1 MESDRLLRKL
11 AAILYADVA
20 GYSRLTGEDEEGT
33 HRRLS
38 EYLDLISG
46 VIEQHQGKVVHYA
59 GDAVLADFSTVTDA
73 LTCATSIQRELS
85 DRNQDL
91 PDGRKVQFRIGIN
104 LGEVIVDRD
113 DIYGDGVNVAAR
125 LESLADA
132 GGVCISD
139 AVRSA
144 IGNKLPLDYEFMGE
158 QSVKNIKQPIRAYQV
173 RLRSG
178 EPPEIVAPERPELAL
193 PDEPS
198 IAVLPFTNMSG
209 DPEQEY
215 FGDGITEDIITALSR
230 IPRLFVVARH
240 STSVYKGQAVD
251 IKRVGREQGVRF
263 VLEGSVRRSG
273 NRIRITAQLIDAST
287 GNHRWADRYDR
298 ELNDVFAV
306 QDEITRNV
314 TVAVQVELTA
324 GEQARLWAG
333 GTDNIEAWECVV
345 RGNEYAHRHGHADNQ
360 EARRLADRALSL
372 DPDYANAW
380 VLYGLTHYEEALWDW
395 SASRETSLSA
405 AEEAAH
411 RAIDL
416 EEFNPDGLSLLALV
430 KTEQSD
436 FDEAV
441 ELGRKAVSLSPKH
454 APNVALYAVALGRAG
469 EYQAASQQ
477 IRRAIRLSPIY
488 PAWYLHALGSSC
500 FALGEDEQAV
510 SAYRACL
517 EETDPDSA
525 FLPIIRVWLAICL
538 AGAGHKEEAR
548 TVSAEVLR
556 LDPNFRIDDWWQ
568 FPRKDWAVR
577 ERAVGIW
584 NEIVSS

>member
-1 MESDRLLRKL
+1 MRDRLPRKL

-33 HRRLS
+33 HRKLS

-73 LTCATSIQRELS
+73 LTCATSIQNELS
-85 DRNQDL
+85 DRNRDL

-158 QSVKNIKQPIRAYQV
+158 QSVKNIKEPIRAYQV

-178 EPPEIVAPERPELAL
+178 EPPEIAAPERPELEL

-209 DPEQEY
+209 DPEQDY
-215 FGDGITEDIITALSR
+215 FGDGITEDIITALAR

-324 GEQARLWAG
+324 GEQAHLWAG

-345 RGNEYAHRHGHADNQ
+345 RGNGYAHRHGHADNQ
-360 EARRLADRALSL
+360 EARCLADRALSL

-416 EEFNPDGLSLLALV
+416 EGFNPDGLSLLALV

-454 APNVALYAVALGRAG
+454 AANVALYAVALGRAG
-469 EYQAASQQ
+469 EYQAAFQQ
-477 IRRAIRLSPIY
+477 IIRAIRLSPIY
-488 PAWYLHALGSSC
+488 PAWYLHALGSFC

-510 SAYRACL
+510 GAYRACL
-517 EETDPDSA
+517 KATDPDSA
-525 FLPIIRVWLAICL
+525 FLPIVRVWLAICL

-577 ERAVGIW
+577 ERAVRIW